1 MAVYC
6 TQQDM
11 IDRFGEEEL
20 IQLTDR
26 DGEGVV
32 DSNVLDRAIADA
44 AAEID
49 GYLATRYKLPLAE
62 THPALPRLATDIARY
77 LLYDDAATD
86 KVQERYDKAI
96 AFLRD
101 VARGTV
107 SLVQQTGSVAETAGV
122 AEFETGRNV
131 FKGGG
136 F

>member
-1 MAVYC
+1 MYC

-26 DGEGVV
+26 DGLGVI
-32 DSNVLDRAIADA
+32 NTTVLNQAISDA

-49 GYLATRYKLPLAE
+49 GYLATRYQLPLLE
-62 THPALPRLATDIARY
+62 THPALPRLASDIARY
-77 LLYDDAATD
+77 LLYDDAAPE
-86 KVQERYDKAI
+86 KVEDRHDKAI
-96 AFLRD
+96 AYLRD
-101 VARGTV
+101 VAKGNVT
-107 SLVQQTGSVAETAGV
+107 LVQQTGSTAETAGV